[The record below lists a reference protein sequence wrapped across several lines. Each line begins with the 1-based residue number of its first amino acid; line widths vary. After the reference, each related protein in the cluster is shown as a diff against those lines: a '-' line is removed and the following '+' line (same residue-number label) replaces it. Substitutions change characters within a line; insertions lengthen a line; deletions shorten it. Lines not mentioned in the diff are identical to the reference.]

1 MKYLPVNAAL
11 AQILPAV
18 LLMLVSASVFAET
31 LAYRSIGEFGEANF
45 SDIHNATAETI
56 VLPQSSQPS
65 LSSDELITQM
75 LTVAEELERARLARE
90 AQRAANRIE
99 APRAP
104 AQPEQDLVNLRDD
117 RYPIFFP
124 HRPHHPLHP
133 RPPHKPDPQPP
144 GKTFR
149 FEPDL

>member
-1 MKYLPVNAAL
+1 MIHSKTMHAAL
-11 AQILPAV
+11 VHSLAAV
-18 LLMLVSASVFAET
+18 LLMLVGTSVFAET

-45 SDIHNATAETI
+45 SDIHNATAQTI
-56 VLPQSSQPS
+56 VLPQSSQPP

-99 APRAP
+99 VPRTAT
-104 AQPEQDLVNLRDD
+104 QPEQDVVTLHDD

-124 HRPHHPLHP
+124 HQPHHPS
-133 RPPHKPDPQPP
+133 PPHRPDPQPP
-144 GKTFR
+144 TKTFR
-149 FEPDL
+149 FEPNL

>member
-1 MKYLPVNAAL
+1 MKYPPVNAAPARMLWAVSLLL
-11 AQILPAV
+11 A
-18 LLMLVSASVFAET
+18 STSVFSEN
-31 LAYRSIGEFGEANF
+31 LAYRSVGEFGEANF

-56 VLPQSSQPS
+56 VLPQSSQRP
-65 LSSDELITQM
+65 LTSDELITQM

-90 AQRAANRIE
+90 AQRAANRID
-99 APRAP
+99 AQRAP
-104 AQPEQDLVNLRDD
+104 AQPELDTVNLRDD

-124 HRPHHPLHP
+124 HRPHHP

-144 GKTFR
+144 SKTFR